1 LLLRKGYL
9 GTKLSLQIETFFLD
23 KDRTFDAV
31 FELANEIEEKEA
43 EDVTD
48 LQREEVER
56 LTQSFVVRTKETYA
70 KLMENELVLVTQTE
84 QVNRELSF

>member
-1 LLLRKGYL
+1 M
-9 GTKLSLQIETFFLD
+9 
-23 KDRTFDAV
+23 

-56 LTQSFVVRTKETYA
+56 LTQSFVARTKETYA

>member
-1 LLLRKGYL
+1 M
-9 GTKLSLQIETFFLD
+9 D